1 MTYTI
6 GNFCDYV
13 QRDLNG
19 LLNEIV
25 SKSNRHMSDNELVN
39 LEESYKSV
47 SGVLTIAIK
56 NNPNLSHVHIAL
68 TPDML
73 LEYQIPSSSAYCD
86 VVLLGEGNG
95 KKQVFIIELKNY
107 SNKSNDIPKT
117 CKRDLI
123 NHNGELILHPAAQ
136 VRQYVD
142 YCKDFHSTVQQY
154 KAEVNGCVLFTQDID
169 LNPYKDDIYKKL
181 TSEYQ
186 IFNTTT
192 INKLSDLIN
201 SRIQKGNKEFAI
213 NFENG
218 YYLQNH
224 DVLKQAAKNLS
235 IASQNR
241 HTQEDLKPFVLLDN
255 QLLGRNLTLNL
266 LEQCVKSNNQKEV
279 VIIEGP
285 PGSGKSAIAI
295 SLWIEA
301 SKLYPEKGN
310 IVYVT
315 TSQSQGKNWKSIFSN
330 QANIKDADDFC
341 VSSYKFNLGIG
352 GSAKIISFLEEM
364 KQVFPESIEKD
375 NKGKE
380 KLSYKDFVKYT
391 QYMQKN
397 HPCPDYFENHHFLSI
412 VDEAHALINP
422 LSPDFADKAS
432 IPWCA
437 QLGPQAYHI
446 IYESKVS
453 IFLLDSNQGFRD
465 SETTSVHDIE
475 QYAHDLGAHVNYLS
489 LEDMQFRCA
498 GSKDY
503 VDWVDSLFYQA
514 TPLNNIKKW
523 NQYFK
528 VQIVSDP
535 FEMEQLLR
543 IEQARNNTVRIFSTY
558 SKEWKSSK
566 TLDEKHERKNI
577 PLDFD
582 LDFGF
587 KGHFQKY
594 WNKMTDYDVYVQG
607 ARGKMHDDPLC
618 EIGCPYV
625 VRGFDYDYIGILCL
639 GDLVHRNNNWWIN
652 LNNVKEKSLASTL
665 KKAREEQLTLNKL
678 LSRYQERNSAKINNG
693 LIEVKDDVSTP
704 MTYKLFQAIAG
715 AYRILLTRAVKG
727 VYLYIQ
733 DDETR
738 EYIKTLLA

>member
-6 GNFCDYV
+6 GNFCEFV
-13 QRDLNG
+13 QRDING

-25 SKSNRHMSDNELVN
+25 SKSNRHMTDNELVN
-39 LEESYKSV
+39 LEQSYRSV

-56 NNPNLSHVHIAL
+56 KNPTLSHVHIAL

-107 SNKSNDIPKT
+107 SNKSNDIPKS

-142 YCKDFHSTVQQY
+142 YCKGFHSTVQEY
-154 KAEVNGCVLFTQDID
+154 KADVNGCVLFTQDIN
-169 LNPYKDDIYKKL
+169 LEPYQTDNYKKL
-181 TSEYQ
+181 TTEYP
-186 IFNTTT
+186 IFNTKS
-192 INKLSDLIN
+192 IDNLSDLIN
-201 SRIQKGNKEFAI
+201 SRIQRGDKDFSV
-213 NFENG
+213 NFEKG

-224 DVLKQAAKNLS
+224 DVLKQAATNLS
-235 IASQNR
+235 IALQNQNA
-241 HTQEDLKPFVLLDN
+241 QEDLRPFVLLDN
-255 QLLGRNLTLNL
+255 QLLGRNMTLNL
-266 LEQCVKSNNQKEV
+266 LEQCIQSNNQKEV

-301 SKLYPEKGN
+301 SKLYPHKGN

-315 TSQSQGKNWKSIFSN
+315 TSQSQGKNWKNIFST
-330 QANIKDADDFC
+330 QTSIKSADDFC
-341 VSSYKFNLGIG
+341 VSSYKFNPGIV
-352 GSAKIISFLEEM
+352 STRIKSFLEEM
-364 KQVFPESIEKD
+364 MQVFPESID
-375 NKGKE
+375 INDKGEE
-380 KLSYKDFVKYT
+380 KLSYKDYEKYT
-391 QYMQKN
+391 RYLQE
-397 HPCPDYFENHHFLSI
+397 HHSCPDYFENHHFLSI

-422 LSPDFADKAS
+422 LSPDFADKGNN
-432 IPWCA
+432 PWCA

-475 QYAHDLGAHVNYLS
+475 SYAQSLGAHVNHLS
-489 LEDMQFRCA
+489 LENMQFRCA

-503 VDWVDSLFYQA
+503 VDWVDSLFYQSE
-514 TPLNNIKKW
+514 PLKNLKNW

-535 FEMEQLLR
+535 FEMEELLR
-543 IEQARNNTVRIFSTY
+543 NKQNRNNTIRIFSTF
-558 SKEWKSSK
+558 SQEWISSK
-566 TLDEKHERKNI
+566 ALDEEHNRKDI
-577 PLDFD
+577 PYDFNLD
-582 LDFGF
+582 LGT
-587 KGHFQKY
+587 KGHYQKY
-594 WNKMTDYDVYVQG
+594 WNKMTDYEVYVQG

-639 GDLVHRNNNWWIN
+639 GDLVRRNNHWWIN
-652 LNNVKEKSLASTL
+652 LENVKETSILSTK
-665 KKAREEQLTLNKL
+665 KKAREEQLALNKL
-678 LSRYQERNSAKINNG
+678 LPRFQRRKPDEIKNG
-693 LIEVKDDVSTP
+693 LIEVKSDGSTP
-704 MTYKLFQAIAG
+704 MTYKLFKTIAG

-738 EYIKTLLA
+738 EYIKSLLA

>member
-39 LEESYKSV
+39 LEQSYRSV

-56 NNPNLSHVHIAL
+56 KNPTLSHVHIAL

-107 SNKSNDIPKT
+107 SNKSNDIPKA
-117 CKRDLI
+117 CKLDLI
-123 NHNGELILHPAAQ
+123 EHNGELILHPAAQ

-142 YCKDFHSTVQQY
+142 YCKGFHSTVQQY
-154 KAEVNGCVLFTQDID
+154 NADVNGCVLFTQDID
-169 LNPYKDDIYKKL
+169 LDPYQADDYKKL
-181 TSEYQ
+181 ITEYK
-186 IFNTTT
+186 IFNTKS
-192 INKLSDLIN
+192 IDNLSDLIN
-201 SRIQKGNKEFAI
+201 SRIQKGDKDFAV
-213 NFENG
+213 NFEKG

-235 IASQNR
+235 IALQNQNA
-241 HTQEDLKPFVLLDN
+241 QEDLRPFVLLDN
-255 QLLGRNLTLNL
+255 QLLGRNMTLNL
-266 LEQCVKSNNQKEV
+266 LEQCIQNNNQKEV
-279 VIIEGP
+279 IIIEGP

-295 SLWIEA
+295 SLWVEA
-301 SKLYPEKGN
+301 STRYPQKGN
-310 IVYVT
+310 VVYVT
-315 TSQSQGKNWKSIFSN
+315 TSQSQGENWKDIFSN
-330 QANIKDADDFC
+330 QSGKKYADDFC

-352 GSAKIISFLEEM
+352 GSAKINSFLDEM
-364 KQVFPESIEKD
+364 KQIFPESIEKHG
-375 NKGKE
+375 NKT
-380 KLSYKDFVKYT
+380 KLSYKDYKKYIR
-391 QYMQKN
+391 YLLD
-397 HPCPDYFENHHFLSI
+397 HHRCPNYFENHHFLSI

-422 LSPDFADKAS
+422 LSLDFVDTAAN
-432 IPWCA
+432 PWCA

-453 IFLLDSNQGFRD
+453 IFLLDRNQGFRD

-475 QYAHDLGAHVNYLS
+475 DYAQSLGAHVHHIS

-503 VDWVDSLFYQA
+503 VDWVDSLFYQSE
-514 TPLNNIKKW
+514 PLNNIKQW
-523 NQYFK
+523 RQYFN

-535 FEMEQLLR
+535 FEMEDLLR
-543 IEQARNNTVRIFSTY
+543 NKTKNNYTVRLFSTF
-558 SKEWKSSK
+558 SKKWISK
-566 TLDEKHERKNI
+566 DLDEQHKKDDT
-577 PLDFD
+577 PYDFD
-582 LDFGF
+582 LDFGE

-594 WNKMTDYDVYVQG
+594 WNNGKGYEIYVQG
-607 ARGKMHDDPLC
+607 SRGKMHDDPLC

-639 GDLVHRNNNWWIN
+639 GDLVRRNNHWWIN
-652 LNNVKEKSLASTL
+652 LENVKETHVKFSIAKAKREQEEIIDSLVG
-665 KKAREEQLTLNKL
+665 KKQH
-678 LSRYQERNSAKINNG
+678 KIVN
-693 LIEVKDDVSTP
+693 LIEVKDDGSAP
-704 MTYKLFQAIAG
+704 FTYKLFKAIAG

>member
-39 LEESYKSV
+39 LEQSYRSV

-56 NNPNLSHVHIAL
+56 KNPTLSHVHIAL

-107 SNKSNDIPKT
+107 SNKSNDIPKS

-142 YCKDFHSTVQQY
+142 YCKGFHSAVQQY

-169 LNPYKDDIYKKL
+169 LAPYKENDYKEL
-181 TSEYQ
+181 TTDYQ
-186 IFNTTT
+186 IFNTNT
-192 INKLSDLIN
+192 IENLSDLIN
-201 SRIQKGNKEFAI
+201 NRIEKGDKDFAV
-213 NFENG
+213 NFEKG

-235 IASQNR
+235 IALQNQNV
-241 HTQEDLKPFVLLDN
+241 QEDLKPFVLLDN
-255 QLLGRNLTLNL
+255 QLLGRNISLNL
-266 LEQCVKSNNQKEV
+266 LEQCVQSNNQKEV

-315 TSQSQGKNWKSIFSN
+315 TSQSQGKNWKNIFST
-330 QANIKDADDFC
+330 QSRIISADDFC
-341 VSSYKFNLGIG
+341 VSSYKFNPGII
-352 GSAKIISFLEEM
+352 STRIKSFLEEM
-364 KQVFPESIEKD
+364 MQVFPESIEFND
-375 NKGKE
+375 KGE
-380 KLSYKDFVKYT
+380 RKLSYKDYIKYT
-391 QYMQKN
+391 RYIQEQ
-397 HPCPDYFENHHFLSI
+397 HSCPDYFENHHFLSI

-422 LSPDFADKAS
+422 LSPDFADKGNN
-432 IPWCA
+432 PWCA

-453 IFLLDSNQGFRD
+453 VFLLDSNQGFRD
-465 SETTSVHDIE
+465 SETTSVQDIE
-475 QYAHDLGAHVNYLS
+475 KYARALGANVHRLS

-503 VDWVDSLFYQA
+503 VDWVDSLFYQEVPI
-514 TPLNNIKKW
+514 TNVPKW
-523 NQYFK
+523 NKYFMFS
-528 VQIVSDP
+528 IVSDP
-535 FEMEQLLR
+535 FEMEQNLR
-543 IEQARNNTVRIFSTY
+543 KNMNERNTVRIFSTF
-558 SKEWKSSK
+558 SRDWNSSK
-566 TLDEKHERKNI
+566 QLDEEHKRADI
-577 PLDFD
+577 PFDFD
-582 LDFGF
+582 LDFTY
-587 KGHFQKY
+587 KGRYQKY
-594 WNKMTDYDVYVQG
+594 WNKMTDYEVYVQG
-607 ARGKMHDDPLC
+607 ARGTMHDDPLC

-639 GDLVHRNNNWWIN
+639 GDLVRRNNNWWIN
-652 LNNVKEKSLASTL
+652 MENVKETSILSTK
-665 KKAREEQLTLNKL
+665 KKAREEQLELNRHLPRRLK
-678 LSRYQERNSAKINNG
+678 RKQDDIKKG
-693 LIEVKDDVSTP
+693 LIEVKSDGSTP
-704 MTYKLFQAIAG
+704 MTYNLFKTIAG

-738 EYIKTLLA
+738 EYIRSLLV